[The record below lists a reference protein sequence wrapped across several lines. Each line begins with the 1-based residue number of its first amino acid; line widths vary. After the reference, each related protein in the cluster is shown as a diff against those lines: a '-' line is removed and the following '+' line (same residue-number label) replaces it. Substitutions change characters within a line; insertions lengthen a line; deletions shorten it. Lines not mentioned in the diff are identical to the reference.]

1 MRGLAFLIVA
11 VALAGQ
17 ATASEDAAAA
27 DDYVALWGPA
37 VGTEI
42 PMLEPVDVTGKGR
55 SLDDLAGPNGLLL
68 FFNRTTDW

>member
-1 MRGLAFLIVA
+1 MRSLAFLIVA

-17 ATASEDAAAA
+17 VSARE
-27 DDYVALWGPA
+27 DYVALWGPR

-42 PMLEPVDVTGKGR
+42 PMLEPVDYTGKGR

-68 FFNRTTDW
+68 SFNRTTDW